1 MDLQLLRDLKTP
13 LQGRIPWKWSQPHD
27 PCLGRARSCHCNV
40 NPQHHLT
47 QGCHSEHDD
56 RLTERG
62 ARMEQDQKSQHCVQ
76 HDHYQQCQRLCA
88 GKGLEALILVELHLT
103 LLDTRKLNLA
113 LTLLQFRAAQ
123 LGLLPLF
130 TDNTAIFKLPVT
142 YLATNKKK
150 IFVCIHIPFLDTTNT
165 IWFAL
170 NWETYSSL
178 WNLEENFIASNDTI
192 AFGL

>member
-1 MDLQLLRDLKTP
+1 M
-13 LQGRIPWKWSQPHD
+13 
-27 PCLGRARSCHCNV
+27 
-40 NPQHHLT
+40 
-47 QGCHSEHDD
+47 
-56 RLTERG
+56 
-62 ARMEQDQKSQHCVQ
+62 
-76 HDHYQQCQRLCA
+76 

-165 IWFAL
+165 I
-170 NWETYSSL
+170 
-178 WNLEENFIASNDTI
+178 
-192 AFGL
+192 